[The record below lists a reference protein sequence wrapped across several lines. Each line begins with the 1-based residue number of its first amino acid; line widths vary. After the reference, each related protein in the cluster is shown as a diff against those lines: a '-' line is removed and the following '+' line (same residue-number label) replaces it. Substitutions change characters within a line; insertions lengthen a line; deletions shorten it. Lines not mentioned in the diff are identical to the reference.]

1 MSIEI
6 WKEIKRNPDSYN
18 AYRDFLFA
26 VKEKDNE
33 GICKRLLQLGGVEEV
48 QASIHRQSHHG
59 GWRNVWDMRR
69 TCGLH
74 CPSQTNANA
83 DQYHRPKHHAVLWQP
98 AICLQALPRWGRRTL
113 RPTEGMLLW
122 IRCGGTADRQKKN
135 GIAPPIFIFGLAVR
149 RPRSGLLFQRA
160 CVRVGGVV

>member
-48 QASIHRQSHHG
+48 QASIHRQSHQG
-59 GWRNVWDMRR
+59 RWWNVRDMRQ
-69 TCGLH
+69 TGWLYCS
-74 CPSQTNANA
+74 SQTNADT
-83 DQYHRPKHHAVLWQP
+83 DQHKQSRHNPIVWQP

-113 RPTEGMLLW
+113 RPTEGMLLR

-149 RPRSGLLFQRA
+149 RPRSGLPFQRA
-160 CVRVGGVV
+160 CACVGGV